1 MVPIFPSP
9 GETSLRYSRSNH
21 FSIIIEKIKKLP
33 ADCFSGM
40 ADSLITNR
48 PNSRKFSPPQTFY
61 TMRAG
66 LKAAQ
71 KNSDQRILNE
81 VVPSPARVHTLLAYT
96 PSPLV
101 LAYGYYSLKKI
112 DIFCKLLSINEPQT
126 TLQNKLLCEDIGKCQ
141 IKTPRRALRIEVALS
156 NCTGEMGMDK
166 FRCLNSSYFTSIL

>member
-1 MVPIFPSP
+1 M
-9 GETSLRYSRSNH
+9 
-21 FSIIIEKIKKLP
+21 KL
-33 ADCFSGM
+33 
-40 ADSLITNR
+40 
-48 PNSRKFSPPQTFY
+48 SPP
-61 TMRAG
+61 
-66 LKAAQ
+66 
-71 KNSDQRILNE
+71 
-81 VVPSPARVHTLLAYT
+81 PARVHTLLAYT

-112 DIFCKLLSINEPQT
+112 DIFCKLLPINEPQT